1 MSKQSISRVLFP
13 EGITPIGTMIIHLVS
28 KLPARSSDLPGNSGG
43 PPSIVPLFG
52 FAPDG
57 VCIATDVTTGAGE
70 LLPRHFTL
78 TSTRPRGQHGGGFF
92 SVALSFPSP
101 GLGVTQHP
109 VLWSPDFPLPCF
121 LQGGDHSSCFDIKS
135 TLEQRHPFSGPS
147 W

>member
-28 KLPARSSDLPGNSGG
+28 RLPARSSDLPGNSGG

-52 FAPDG
+52 LAPDG
-57 VCIATDVTTGAGE
+57 VYIATDVTTGAGE

-78 TSTRPRGQHGGGFF
+78 TSEQPGPHRGGFF

-101 GLGVTQHP
+101 GLGVTQRL
-109 VLWSPDFPLPCF
+109 VLRSPDFPLPRQNDRAAIICPTPTYAP
-121 LQGGDHSSCFDIKS
+121 L
-135 TLEQRHPFSGPS
+135 
-147 W
+147 